1 MGFVFSDRDHGLKG
15 LVERVGSLSAASV
28 RVGVLVDHAGD
39 EKRKREKKGSKTN
52 SETASDEGGAAA
64 VKRTV
69 LEIATIHEF
78 GAPAAGIPA
87 RSFLRGTV
95 DERRSEIRA
104 DQHKLAVDFLAG
116 KIGISVALDRLGARV
131 AAKIKERIARG
142 IEPPLAARTA
152 LRKKSTKP
160 LVDTGQLRSSITWE
174 VET

>member
-39 EKRKREKKGSKTN
+39 EKRKREKKGKKAKAE
-52 SETASDEGGAAA
+52 SESADDGGAS

-87 RSFLRGTV
+87 RSFLRATV
-95 DERRSEIRA
+95 DEQQSAIRA
-104 DQHKLAVDFLAG
+104 DQHKLAVDFLSG

-142 IEPPLAARTA
+142 IEPPLAARTVA
-152 LRKKSTKP
+152 RKKSTKP